1 MPPRQK
7 RFEVP
12 ELTEEESPMPVVPVA
27 SSAVTPSARPTRTT
41 APAFVYE
48 RDMSL
53 LLTGRAHTTPFAHL
67 VSDGASSPRSAVQ
80 GNLGNTEGL
89 RRKAVMASTTQY
101 GFHGLRNRHPPYRSW
116 KYATCAERQWGKKD
130 PD

>member
-1 MPPRQK
+1 MPRQK

-12 ELTEEESPMPVVPVA
+12 ELLEEDSPMPVVPVA

-67 VSDGASSPRSAVQ
+67 VSDGASSPRSVQ

-89 RRKAVMASTTQY
+89 RRKAEIAYDWDEHRRITGSRRQP
-101 GFHGLRNRHPPYRSW
+101 HRSW
-116 KYATCAERQWGKKD
+116 KYASRASRHWGEKD